1 MQQEHIIIIGL
12 LLVILC
18 MSMKT
23 CKCQK
28 EGFDMYGR
36 HDSALYRDTV
46 SPSNF

>member
-1 MQQEHIIIIGL
+1 MQQEHIIIVGL

-23 CKCQK
+23 CKCQR

-36 HDSALYRDTV
+36 QDSALYRDSTR
-46 SPSNF
+46 NY

>member
-1 MQQEHIIIIGL
+1 MQQEHVIIIGL

-18 MSMKT
+18 LSMKT

-36 HDSALYRDTV
+36 NTNPLY
-46 SPSNF
+46 NG